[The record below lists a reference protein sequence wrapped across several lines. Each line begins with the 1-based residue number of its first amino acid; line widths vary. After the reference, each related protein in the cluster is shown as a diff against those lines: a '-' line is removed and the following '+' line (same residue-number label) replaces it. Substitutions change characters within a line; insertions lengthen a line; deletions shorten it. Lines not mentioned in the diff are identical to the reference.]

1 MTFPSKT
8 RRTSLLLLMV
18 LAGAGVMQCGSQAQ
32 EMQGKVVSVKDGD
45 TIELL
50 VENSPLRIR
59 FHGVDAPEKDQP
71 YGQKSK
77 QFTSD
82 LCFGKVVT
90 VRMRDKDRYGRI
102 VGEVILADG
111 SSVNHALVQ
120 AGLAWWYQRYAP
132 GDTELQSLENDARTA
147 KKGLWA
153 DPAPVAPWD
162 WRQKQREPETAGGEK
177 TYTVQAPD
185 SPPASAATMRD
196 TDTVYVT
203 QSGKAYHLA
212 GCEGLSRSK
221 FPRLLRDARQTH
233 RPCPNC
239 AAPR

>member
-1 MTFPSKT
+1 MIFST
-8 RRTSLLLLMV
+8 RVPRGACLLLML
-18 LAGAGVMQCGSQAQ
+18 LAGVFVMQCGSQAQ

-82 LCFGKVVT
+82 QCFGKVVT

-111 SSVNHALVQ
+111 SSVNHALVE

-132 GDTELQSLENDARTA
+132 DDKTLQSLESEARSA

-153 DPAPVAPWD
+153 DPSPIAPWD
-162 WRQKQREPETAGGEK
+162 WRQNQRNSDAAVGEK
-177 TYTVQAPD
+177 TYTVQSPD

-203 QSGKAYHLA
+203 KSGKAYHLA
-212 GCEGLSRSK
+212 GCEGLAHSK
-221 FPRLLRDARQTH
+221 YPRLLRDARQTH

-239 AAPR
+239 GAPR